1 MNRKF
6 KFSLLLMLFLVSV
19 ICATGTS
26 VALKEQTENS
36 LEVSDIISIS
46 NVTDSYYEELAR
58 DENVTYT
65 DRSLLC
71 SWSPDGS
78 QVLVLTRYAPIGT
91 PELDAF
97 YLVNAD
103 GTEPEEIV
111 ATRNN
116 TMEKS
121 LGLIADEDFKIAR
134 WNSDGDRFAF
144 NANIVRVNDTFIVI
158 NGETFVGAAG
168 MGIVCIAD
176 IDGDVVRS
184 ASTGLSGVD
193 SIRENSTDIGRVH
206 GLDWEPDGT
215 DAAVIINDQLYVTDQ
230 YVSYLNQLTNSSIEE
245 SIDECM
251 WNHQGNMIAFA
262 GEELWIVDK
271 HDGSGL
277 KKLASDVSRLIGWS
291 QDDSMICYSSYGDG
305 ISSQYVVRL
314 NDSKITKITTG
325 SLDDYLV
332 IGPDGRMLFTN
343 STFGDGDLISSG
355 LYVAD
360 ADGTN
365 KKLLGENDS
374 IYAYLT
380 SKASWSPDGDKI
392 ATAFNIINANGSGKY
407 DIELGRTFSWHPS
420 GDYIAFETGDYV
432 GDRYI
437 TRVCVANSDGS
448 GITQVSPDDD
458 CSYSFD
464 GWSPDGSRMLITKGV
479 REELIVVRFS
489 EFDEI
494 MSIDFKEYNIPGKEL
509 NIVVTSMSQPV
520 ENALITM
527 DGRELGLT
535 DEKGCLNYT
544 ITESGIHIVNASK
557 EGYFASGKQLTI
569 YDDSY
574 SSVKDDDV
582 SDSTGNPEE
591 SVSTI
596 LTPFQDWLDSL
607 TGN

>member
-1 MNRKF
+1 
-6 KFSLLLMLFLVSV
+6 
-19 ICATGTS
+19 
-26 VALKEQTENS
+26 
-36 LEVSDIISIS
+36 
-46 NVTDSYYEELAR
+46 
-58 DENVTYT
+58 
-65 DRSLLC
+65 
-71 SWSPDGS
+71 
-78 QVLVLTRYAPIGT
+78 
-91 PELDAF
+91 
-97 YLVNAD
+97 
-103 GTEPEEIV
+103 
-111 ATRNN
+111 
-116 TMEKS
+116 MEKS

-144 NANIVRVNDTFIVI
+144 NANVVRVNDTFIVI

-168 MGIVCIAD
+168 MGIVCIAGV
-176 IDGDVVRS
+176 DGDVVRS

-193 SIRENSTDIGRVH
+193 SIREDSTDIGRVH
-206 GLDWEPDGT
+206 GLEWEPDGT

-230 YVSYLNQLTNSSIEE
+230 HVSFLNQLTNSSIEE
-245 SIDECM
+245 SMDECM

-314 NDSKITKITTG
+314 NDSKITKINTG

-374 IYAYLT
+374 IYVYLT

-420 GDYIAFETGDYV
+420 GDYIAFETGDYI

-479 REELIVVRFS
+479 REELLVVRFR

-535 DEKGCLNYT
+535 DEKGCLDP
-544 ITESGIHIVNASK
+544 K
-557 EGYFASGKQLTI
+557 F
-569 YDDSY
+569 DSFHSLLKRM
-574 SSVKDDDV
+574 SSL
-582 SDSTGNPEE
+582 SHNLFFFLSGNP
-591 SVSTI
+591 I
-596 LTPFQDWLDSL
+596 
-607 TGN
+607 